1 MMSDTK
7 LAEPAQEAPV
17 EDAHKR
23 RVENT
28 AGGALAG
35 IAAGAVTSL
44 FISGGV
50 LLPVVSAVLGAL
62 AVGGAANFIG
72 RRAETVC
79 TTQTP
84 EPPAD

>member
-7 LAEPAQEAPV
+7 LAEPTEPPQI
-17 EDAHKR
+17 EDVHKR

-44 FISGGV
+44 FISGGI

-62 AVGGAANFIG
+62 AVGGAANLIG
-72 RRAETVC
+72 RRAETIC
-79 TTQTP
+79 TVKTP